1 MRRVLLKQAFV
12 SALLLASVVAGC
24 SGDSS
29 TAGQDTPRGVLKK
42 LQGAITEWNKKQYMA
57 CFAGPEG
64 YLKVLAG
71 SYDVAEAA
79 AMFQEAIVSAYGQE
93 GWEKFQKRPASGASM
108 GSNLPSQEW
117 ADTSEI
123 IIEGD
128 TARFDNPLSSAE
140 ARMVCK
146 AGVWR
151 IDAGAFAPDGEA
163 SKEKLEKRAEFMK
176 NWVKILH
183 DVTAEVGKPGV
194 KVEDLNKMLGERV
207 IALFLSQPRD

>member
-1 MRRVLLKQAFV
+1 MRRVLLKQAFL

-24 SGDSS
+24 SGESS
-29 TAGQDTPRGVLKK
+29 TAGQDTPRAVLKK
-42 LQGAITEWNKKQYMA
+42 MQGSMSKWNKKQYMA
-57 CFAGPEG
+57 CFTGPEG
-64 YLKVLAG
+64 YLQLV
-71 SYDVAEAA
+71 EASFDSA
-79 AMFQEAIVSAYGQE
+79 RTFCEFKETLISAYGEE
-93 GWEKFQKRPASGASM
+93 GWEKFENPSEGGMSM
-108 GSNLPSQEW
+108 GVKLPDSKW

-128 TARFDNPLSSAE
+128 TARFDNPMSGAE

-146 AGVWR
+146 AGVWK
-151 IDAGAFAPDGEA
+151 IDAGAFAPEGEA

-194 KVEDLNKMLGERV
+194 KVEDLNRMLGERL
-207 IALFLSQPRD
+207 ISQFLSQHRD